1 MFISFSDL
9 KKTMDNANESN
20 VNDLDSDFQ
29 NAKAFLLKTSLHS
42 NLNV

>member
-1 MFISFSDL
+1 MDSASESGSSDL
-9 KKTMDNANESN
+9 DG
-20 VNDLDSDFQ
+20 DFQ

>member
-1 MFISFSDL
+1 
-9 KKTMDNANESN
+9 MDNTSDSGS
-20 VNDLDSDFQ
+20 NDLDTDFQ

>member
-1 MFISFSDL
+1 MENTSESIS
-9 KKTMDNANESN
+9 
-20 VNDLDSDFQ
+20 NDLDGDFQ